1 MMKYFVV
8 KAGHHSKL
16 IIEINKLI
24 EKGWKPLGGVCAVN
38 IFENNSGSL
47 YAKIPDLYQAMIK
60 EE

>member
-8 KAGHHSKL
+8 KAGCHNTL
-16 IIEINKLI
+16 IIEVNKLI
-24 EKGWKPLGGVCAVN
+24 EKGWTPLGGACAVN
-38 IFENNSGSL
+38 VFENHLGSM